1 MANLPAPLR
10 LHPDKR
16 LKAFEKVLNTNHNT
30 QQDAIMKKNKPLI
43 SGIFSRFLG
52 YSFAGNV
59 FVFLILIP

>member
-16 LKAFEKVLNTNHNT
+16 LKAFEKVLNTT